1 MCDFRIIYR
10 LSWWEQVE
18 SGDAQEVEVMVAG
31 LKLRPDSLYR
41 ASTFTRN
48 PPAAGGE
55 GRSHLGWLGWS
66 QETALLLEIRN
77 MLAPKQRLNGPS
89 LARDDQPT
97 TAIGVLQQL
106 RRR

>member
-1 MCDFRIIYR
+1 M
-10 LSWWEQVE
+10 QA
-18 SGDAQEVEVMVAG
+18 GDVDEVDLLVAG

-55 GRSHLGWLGWS
+55 GRPHLGWLGWS

-77 MLAPKQRLNGPS
+77 MLAGKQRMGGPP
-89 LARDDQPT
+89 LGRENQPT
-97 TAIGVLQQL
+97 TAIEALQRL
-106 RRR
+106 RLR